1 MDEFQFNTYQ
11 QLKKKEKNYPLL
23 KEKANEVKIIFK
35 TL

>member
-1 MDEFQFNTYQ
+1 MSFNSTLINS
-11 QLKKKEKNYPLL
+11 LKKKEKKNNPLL